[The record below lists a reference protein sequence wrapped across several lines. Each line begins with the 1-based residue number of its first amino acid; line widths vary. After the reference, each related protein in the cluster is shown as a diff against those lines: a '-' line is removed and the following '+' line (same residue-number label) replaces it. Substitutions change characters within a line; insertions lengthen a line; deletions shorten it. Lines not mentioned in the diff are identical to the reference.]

1 MIDGDGESEETKS
14 AADSGDGQQS
24 DDTVVERK
32 SPAYVAEAKLHT
44 VAGGGATDDLTVDT
58 LATEQRD
65 EHTVYTVV
73 TAENDQTYAGTPA
86 ALLAAATATADGTED
101 SKPGSGLS
109 TTLSSAEDALNL
121 EEVKRTRAMIS
132 FGWIASVI
140 AIGLVP
146 AFGGHPVLQ
155 AACIGALLF
164 GIVASIGFYRRLNDP
179 ANLTADW
186 IFWISMLCGF
196 NAQICLLY
204 FGNFSAATAIFV
216 MGLYFI
222 ARTGQT
228 KSADKAYTFAA
239 TLHAIPSLLMIFG
252 VIGDYAVYA
261 ADPPLTTKEM
271 IIGELFI
278 QTIYFFAYF
287 SARQQRKASLESI
300 DELQEA
306 TRLALQREALL
317 QELRQD
323 LDRALK
329 VGGPGRYTD
338 RVLGSY
344 KVGVVIGRGAMGEV
358 YESSHIDSG
367 EVVAIKLLHREFLAD
382 QKHLT
387 RFLRE
392 ARAASALDSPF
403 VAKVI
408 TASAPEDPIPFLV
421 MERLTGITLSE
432 LLRRQQRM
440 ELEEVIELVIQISSV
455 IDSAKEHG
463 IVHRDLKPGN
473 IRLAAASGPRIWKV
487 LDFGVSTLHDSG
499 GTLTEGAVVGTPAY
513 ISPEQASSDKV
524 DHRADLYALAAITY
538 RCLVGRP
545 PYSGKDLPSL
555 LYQAIHEMPRRP
567 SGIAGVPRSV
577 DRVLAIGLAKSREDR
592 FDNGWEFCA
601 ALRSSA
607 SGQLS
612 EELTTRARK
621 ILAAYPWRSE

>member
-1 MIDGDGESEETKS
+1 MSDEKGENETAVD
-14 AADSGDGQQS
+14 AAP
-24 DDTVVERK
+24 DTVV
-32 SPAYVAEAKLHT
+32 S
-44 VAGGGATDDLTVDT
+44 GATDDLTVDT
-58 LATEQRD
+58 LATGQTDEQ
-65 EHTVYTVV
+65 TVYTVV
-73 TAENDQTYAGTPA
+73 TAENEKTYAGTPSAISVA
-86 ALLAAATATADGTED
+86 ASAAASGTED
-101 SKPGSGLS
+101 STPGSGLS
-109 TTLSSAEDALNL
+109 TTLSTAEDALNF
-121 EEVKRTRAMIS
+121 EEVKRTRAMIR

-155 AACIGALLF
+155 GACIGALLF
-164 GIVASIGFYRRLNDP
+164 GIVTSIGFYRRLHDP
-179 ANLTADW
+179 ANLTPRW
-186 IFWISMLCGF
+186 IFWISIMCAF

-204 FGNFSAATAIFV
+204 FGNLSAATAIFV
-216 MGLYFI
+216 MGLYFL

-228 KSADKAYTFAA
+228 KSADKAYVFAA

-252 VIGDYAVYA
+252 IIGDYAVYA
-261 ADPPLTTKEM
+261 TDPPLTTKEL
-271 IIGELFI
+271 IVGELFV

-344 KVGVVIGRGAMGEV
+344 RMGVVIGRGAMGEV
-358 YESSHIDSG
+358 YESSHVDTG
-367 EVVAIKLLHREFLAD
+367 EVVAVKLLHRELLAD
-382 QKHLT
+382 QKHVT

-408 TASAPEDPIPFLV
+408 TASEPEDPIPFLV

-432 LLRRQQRM
+432 LLRRKQR
-440 ELEEVIELVIQISSV
+440 LAIEEVIELVVQIGSV
-455 IDSAKEHG
+455 IDSAKERG

-473 IRLAAASGPRIWKV
+473 IRLAVSSGPRIWKV

-499 GTLTEGAVVGTPAY
+499 GTLTQGAIVGTPAY
-513 ISPEQASSDKV
+513 ISPEQASSEKV
-524 DHRADLYALAAITY
+524 DHRADLYALAAIAY

-567 SGIAGVPRSV
+567 GELAAVPRSV
-577 DRVLAIGLAKSREDR
+577 EHVLAIGLAKNRDDR
-592 FDNGWEFCA
+592 FDSGWEFCA
-601 ALRSSA
+601 ALRSAA
-607 SGQLS
+607 SG
-612 EELTTRARK
+612 ELTEKLTNRART
-621 ILAAYPWRSE
+621 ILADLPWRSEG